1 MQSKP
6 PKQSIQRQ
14 IDNITAVYP
23 NAEIIAETYTG
34 TMSEHP
40 QWAKL
45 KRKVLK
51 QDEQIT
57 IVFDSVSRM
66 SRNADEGF
74 KEYQALFDRG
84 VSLVFLKEP
93 HLNL

>member
-1 MQSKP
+1 MKIYGYCRVGT

-23 NAEIIAETYTG
+23 DVKIITETYTG
-34 TMSEHP
+34 TTFERL

-51 QDEQIT
+51 KKLI
-57 IVFDSVSRM
+57 
-66 SRNADEGF
+66 
-74 KEYQALFDRG
+74 
-84 VSLVFLKEP
+84 
-93 HLNL
+93 